1 MSSVQPRI
9 DGEREVAPTAPI
21 GPAAPVGVELVNAR
35 ELARV
40 LAVSERTLYRLKS
53 TGELPPPVVLGG
65 SVRWRLDEIRQ
76 WISKGCPRPTKPK

>member
-1 MSSVQPRI
+1 MSSAHAPT
-9 DGEREVAPTAPI
+9 DKEREVPPTAPI
-21 GPAAPVGVELVNAR
+21 IPPAPVGVELVNAR

-76 WISKGCPRPTKPK
+76 WISKGCPRPIKPK